1 MSRSNNR
8 LISTLGFSKR
18 VFSRYLFYARSQK
31 WNRQQIE
38 SYQDKKL
45 IKIVRHAAV
54 NVPYYRKIFEKI
66 GLKTE
71 SFRGRV
77 DMHKIP
83 LLDKETLRIHQKD
96 FIAENAAK
104 YGINWDSTSG
114 STGTPLHFIMDH
126 SSKAHKLA
134 GVLRSYRWSGY
145 FPGKKVFSLQ
155 SYSFPDPEA
164 LFRRYAFANLW
175 RINARLLTQESALK
189 IVAMINEIKPDIII
203 GYPFS
208 IFMLSKLA
216 KEGGGT
222 IAPVSSIVTA
232 GETLSEK
239 RRSLLETAYGC
250 RVHDFYSLH
259 EAVSIISECDHQT
272 KHISE
277 DFAYNEV
284 VDHEGNIVAENGTGE
299 LVGTGFYNYGMPLIR
314 YKLGDTVVLNGQ
326 PTCQCG
332 RQFKSVKEIIGRQ
345 NDYIITPDGRY
356 MGNVLEHSVD
366 NAKGVMLSQCVQ
378 DAVDRIYINLIVD
391 ESFNDDSL
399 KLFEEGLRSR
409 LGDEIRIEF
418 KKVDALEKKPS
429 GKTPFI
435 YSKLGLEHI

>member
-1 MSRSNNR
+1 MFQSKDRIVS
-8 LISTLGFSKR
+8 IFGFSKR
-18 VFSRYLFYARSQK
+18 VLSRYLFYARSQK
-31 WNRQQIE
+31 WDRKRIE
-38 SYQDKKL
+38 SYQDNKL
-45 IKIVRHAAV
+45 VSVIKHAAA
-54 NVPYYRKIFEKI
+54 NVPYYRDLFKKV
-66 GLKTE
+66 GLNSKT
-71 SFRGRV
+71 FRGRI

-83 LLDKETLRIHQKD
+83 LLDKETLRVRQKE
-96 FIAENAAK
+96 FIAENAENF
-104 YGINWDSTSG
+104 GINWDSTSG

-134 GVLRSYRWSGY
+134 GVLRSYQWAGY

-155 SYSFPDPEA
+155 SYSFPDPKV
-164 LFRRYAFANLW
+164 LFRRYTLANLW
-175 RINARLLTQESALK
+175 RINARLLTKDSALE
-189 IVAMINEIKPDIII
+189 IVSMINEIKPDIII

-222 IAPVSSIVTA
+222 ISPVSSIVTA

-239 RRSLLETAYGC
+239 RRALLETAYGC

-284 VDHEGNIVAENGTGE
+284 VDEDGNIVTDNGTGE
-299 LVGTGFYNYGMPLIR
+299 IVGTGFYNYAMPLIR
-314 YKLGDTVVLNGQ
+314 YKLGDTVVLNNNN
-326 PTCQCG
+326 TCKCG
-332 RQFKSVKEIIGRQ
+332 RNFKSVKEIIGRQ

-378 DAVDRIYINLIVD
+378 DSADRIYVNLVVD
-391 ESFNDDSL
+391 ESFNDDSI
-399 KLFEEGLRSR
+399 KAFEEGMRAR
-409 LGDEIRIEF
+409 LGDEIRIDF
-418 KKVDALEKKPS
+418 KKVNELEKKPS

-435 YSKLGLEHI
+435 YSKLGLEHV